1 MPLPLPFRV
10 GVFCLLP
17 FAVAP
22 AVAAEGPWRLPPVV
36 GEMAADVQLA
46 SVPGAP
52 ALQARVTAAVPA
64 PGRRRAEL
72 SLSGEGTAITVEL
85 DLDAAGYGT
94 WRVEGARL
102 DLAAWSVAAAR
113 QLGAEFAGAT
123 VGGVLE
129 FYGDGTLHAG
139 GWTGRGVF
147 RLRDGRIDHAADGVV
162 VEGLGLDLVVDDLAA
177 RRSAPAQSLTWRGG
191 RYDPVPFGRGHVEF
205 ALAGDRVDV
214 GEASIEVFGG
224 EIVLGSFAFSTLSRD
239 FAVVARLVGLELAQV
254 LPLLPPVLATAEGQ
268 VDGLVT
274 LSRTPAGLAIGTG
287 RLALR
292 SGRTAE
298 VRLSPTPGL
307 ISGTL
312 PPKVLEYYPGL
323 GGIEAGRIPIRAEI
337 FELAF
342 TPGGD
347 AQGRTASVR
356 LAGGP
361 FDPAL
366 RAPIDLTVNVSG
378 PLESLLKFGTH
389 SRLKFGT
396 SR

>member
-1 MPLPLPFRV
+1 MPLPFRV
-10 GVFCLLP
+10 GVFLLLP

-22 AVAAEGPWRLPPVV
+22 AAADVPWRLPPVV
-36 GEMAADVQLA
+36 GDLAAELELA

-52 ALQARVTAAVPA
+52 VLQARLTAGVPA

-72 SLSGEGTAITVEL
+72 ALTGEGTAITVEL
-85 DLDAAGYGT
+85 DLDAAGRGT
-94 WRVEGARL
+94 WRVAGARL

-113 QLGAEFAGAT
+113 RLGAEFAGAT

-129 FYGDGTLHAG
+129 FDGDGTLG
-139 GWTGRGVF
+139 GDDGWTGRGVF

-162 VEGLGLDLVVDDLAA
+162 VEGLGLNLVIDDLAA

-205 ALAGDRVDV
+205 TLVGDRVEV
-214 GEASIEVFGG
+214 GEASLEVFGG
-224 EIVLGSFAFSTLSRD
+224 EIVLGAFAFSTLSRD
-239 FAVVARLVGLELAQV
+239 FAVVARIIGVELTQV

-298 VRLSPTPGL
+298 VRLTPTPGL

-312 PPKVLEYYPGL
+312 PPKVLEHYPGL
-323 GGIEAGRIPIRAEI
+323 GGIEAGRIPIRAEV

-366 RAPIDLTVNVSG
+366 RAPIDLTVNVTG